1 MSTENVKTGIFYFM
15 PVISYNSFSVIFYFL
30 LSLAFSLLF
39 EMLLITVCLVHF
51 NNTNCSSSPVCIVCI
66 VVLWLVTRHALTS
79 GCPLE
84 LHLTTSE
91 LWFGQ
96 EQEGILP

>member
-51 NNTNCSSSPVCIVCI
+51 NNTNCSSSLVCFVCHVPYYCPVAGYSTCIDV
-66 VVLWLVTRHALTS
+66 WLTCLK
-79 GCPLE
+79 
-84 LHLTTSE
+84 
-91 LWFGQ
+91 
-96 EQEGILP
+96 